1 MELFGGS
8 ITTYC
13 VTVSVNVPEPLP
25 NPAPAATAG
34 RPVAELRTL
43 ELAFDELVEPYVQ
56 RLYRFLVVRLGH
68 EADARDALQET
79 LLAAWL
85 GLPQLRERDRPWA
98 WLVGI
103 AANKAADSARRRK
116 TPVSLE
122 AADLSY
128 TENPSSETRAA
139 LAQLPHKAREVL
151 LLRYFARLS
160 EEETAAV
167 LGVRVGTVKSR
178 AARAR
183 ALLLEELA

>member
-1 MELFGGS
+1 
-8 ITTYC
+8 
-13 VTVSVNVPEPLP
+13 VARNAPEPAALP
-25 NPAPAATAG
+25 LEAPE
-34 RPVAELRTL
+34 RVAQADALL
-43 ELAFDELVEPYVQ
+43 GAAFDELVEPYVQ

-68 EADARDALQET
+68 ESDARDALQET

-85 GLPQLRERDRPWA
+85 GLTQLRDRDRPWA

-103 AANKAADSARRRK
+103 AAHKAADSSRRRRLRV
-116 TPVSLE
+116 PLE
-122 AADLSY
+122 HVDVEY
-128 TENPSSETRAA
+128 TEGDSSETRAA
-139 LAQLPHKAREVL
+139 LARLPHKAREVL
-151 LLRYFARLS
+151 LLRYLARLS

>member
-1 MELFGGS
+1 
-8 ITTYC
+8 
-13 VTVSVNVPEPLP
+13 VNVSVNVPEPLAVP
-25 NPAPAATAG
+25 VP
-34 RPVAELRTL
+34 PVAEVRLL
-43 ELAFDELVEPYVQ
+43 ESAFDELVEPYVQ

-85 GLPQLRERDRPWA
+85 GLPELRERDRPWA

-103 AANKAADSARRRK
+103 AAHKAADSARRRK
-116 TPVSLE
+116 RRPSLE
-122 AADLSY
+122 PAGVGY
-128 TENPSSETRAA
+128 TETQSSETRAA
-139 LAQLPHKAREVL
+139 LARLPLKAREVL

-160 EEETAAV
+160 EEETASV

-183 ALLLEELA
+183 ALLLQELA

>member
-1 MELFGGS
+1 VS
-8 ITTYC
+8 I
-13 VTVSVNVPEPLP
+13 NVPEPVAVP
-25 NPAPAATAG
+25 APPAPA
-34 RPVAELRTL
+34 VAELRPL
-43 ELAFDELVEPYVQ
+43 ESAFDELVEPYVQ

-85 GLPQLRERDRPWA
+85 GLPRLRERDRAWA

-103 AANKAADSARRRK
+103 AAHKAADSARRRK
-116 TPVSLE
+116 HGAALRAE
-122 AADLSY
+122 AVAY
-128 TENPSSETRAA
+128 TETHSSETRAA
-139 LAQLPHKAREVL
+139 LARLPHKAREVL
-151 LLRYFARLS
+151 LLRYLARLT

-183 ALLLEELA
+183 VLLLEELG